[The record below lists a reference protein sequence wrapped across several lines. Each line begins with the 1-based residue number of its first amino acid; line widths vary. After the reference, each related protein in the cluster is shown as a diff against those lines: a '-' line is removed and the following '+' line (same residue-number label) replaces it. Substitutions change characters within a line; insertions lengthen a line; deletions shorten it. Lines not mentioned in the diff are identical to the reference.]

1 MQQIHAYRD
10 EILIGA
16 AGGIA
21 TPHSVCAA
29 MAMGADYVVTG
40 SINQA
45 CVQASTS
52 QAVKQMLAA
61 AQQADMAMA
70 PAADMFEMGIKV
82 QVLKRGTMFAM
93 RAQKLYEAY
102 RSYDAIDQLPEDLKR
117 QFETQFFRQPLD
129 EVWGDTQAYFTERD
143 PDLLERA
150 RKNEKL
156 KMALIFRSYLGR
168 ASNWANAGE
177 KTRSMDYQVW
187 CGPAMA
193 ALNAWTRGSFM
204 ELPENRCAVLLGQNL
219 MAGAL
224 ALTRA
229 NMIKTQGL
237 QVSESLLDLCVRPK
251 TWENLNAITAVTLNK
266 ESKD

>member
-1 MQQIHAYRD
+1 M
-10 EILIGA
+10 
-16 AGGIA
+16 
-21 TPHSVCAA
+21 
-29 MAMGADYVVTG
+29 
-40 SINQA
+40 
-45 CVQASTS
+45 
-52 QAVKQMLAA
+52 
-61 AQQADMAMA
+61 
-70 PAADMFEMGIKV
+70 
-82 QVLKRGTMFAM
+82 
-93 RAQKLYEAY
+93 
-102 RSYDAIDQLPEDLKR
+102 
-117 QFETQFFRQPLD
+117 
-129 EVWGDTQAYFTERD
+129 ERD